1 MHKPLLAAAYYLVVT
16 PIGLV
21 SRLIHD
27 PLSRRWNRGAR
38 SYWIL
43 TDTSN

>member
-1 MHKPLLAAAYYLVVT
+1 MRKPLLAAVYYLVVT

-27 PLSRRWNRGAR
+27 PLSRRWNRDAQ

-43 TDTSN
+43 TNTST